1 MAEASK
7 VIENSQRDINI
18 AFVNELSKIFNL
30 LNIDTSDVLEAAGNA
45 LLSSLGGIM
54 VHYGKLILAF
64 GLASEALKTAMQN
77 PFGGGIAAIV
87 AGIAL
92 IAIGSAI
99 SSFASSTASSGG
111 SGGSSSSSGGGG
123 SYSAPNI
130 GSGYSA
136 PSSSGGYSG
145 SSNGGTVVFEIA
157 GQKLVGVLSNT
168 LSRNRNLGGTLTIT

>member
-1 MAEASK
+1 M
-7 VIENSQRDINI
+7 IINI
-18 AFVNELSKIFNL
+18 QVGPVSSSFVSSVWWILPCA
-30 LNIDTSDVLEAAGNA
+30 VLKAEV
-45 LLSSLGGIM
+45 S
-54 VHYGKLILAF
+54 
-64 GLASEALKTAMQN
+64 
-77 PFGGGIAAIV
+77 IV

-168 LSRNRNLGGTLTIT
+168 LARNKNLGGTLTIT